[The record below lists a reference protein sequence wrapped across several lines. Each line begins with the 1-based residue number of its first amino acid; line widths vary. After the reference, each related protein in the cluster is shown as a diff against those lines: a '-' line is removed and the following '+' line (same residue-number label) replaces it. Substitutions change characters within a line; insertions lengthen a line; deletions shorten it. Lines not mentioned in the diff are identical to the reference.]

1 MLARNKE
8 KIWCKLTYT
17 KMVFIILHHE
27 FSRTGIDL
35 RVNRLIV
42 FKNLS
47 YCCHSSLLPLKYMC
61 CPQIHSKILKTVAS
75 NKCSIVLPYSHWA
88 GRDSHFRNMS
98 FPLTNVECM
107 LTPKMNNRHQQDVIT
122 LSGLWWESWTLP
134 VAKRKDLLRLGL
146 DHTFSFALLTFERPD
161 MSMSQKMLS
170 CCIEGTAFL
179 AHHVSAGSLPSVTP
193 IIPGHIVIV
202 SLRSKV
208 VPRSEKA
215 QGESLDQSPWIFEN
229 QAKCLP

>member
-17 KMVFIILHHE
+17 KMVFIISHHG

-88 GRDSHFRNMS
+88 GKWDSHFRNMF

-122 LSGLWWESWTLP
+122 LFGLCCKSWTLQ
-134 VAKRKDLLRLGL
+134 LLRGRIYCDWLRSHFPKL
-146 DHTFSFALLTFERPD
+146 CTVDILRPD
-161 MSMSQKMLS
+161 MSMSWKCYPVALKEQHSWLTM
-170 CCIEGTAFL
+170 CQQY
-179 AHHVSAGSLPSVTP
+179 PSPVW
-193 IIPGHIVIV
+193 H
-202 SLRSKV
+202 
-208 VPRSEKA
+208 
-215 QGESLDQSPWIFEN
+215 Q
-229 QAKCLP
+229 